1 MNFEPLQSTTTLTE
15 WVVARMNY
23 AEPLEV
29 FLVKSVKPFVNS
41 LVQAG
46 IVDRYFWQ
54 RGKSGGAHVIV
65 AMRGNGQTLNELV
78 LPNFAE
84 HFLRYVEDKPSRR
97 AVDHSD
103 FEPNNSMQTEQYRP
117 DTEGVG
123 GEVGLPIFE
132 RFEQASSDA
141 VLSFLAVKYNNWTS
155 IEPAAIAIQMQLGF
169 LDSAGLDTADAAQ
182 FCEFYLTHYADEKF
196 SPQLCEYIFKRHEAD
211 LTTFHQK
218 IWQALK
224 TGDLFEE
231 RYFNRWLEQCYFATE
246 DIRLTFRARTLETE
260 VRFSAIWQIY
270 AQLIKATNKRLG
282 LTGRHEALV
291 IYVMMRCL
299 EKLCPS
305 KRSLESG

>member
-97 AVDHSD
+97 AVDHVD

-117 DTEGVG
+117 NTEGVG

-182 FCEFYLTHYADEKF
+182 FCEFYLTHYTDEKF

-211 LTTFHQK
+211 LTTFHKK

>member
-1 MNFEPLQSTTTLTE
+1 MNFEPIQPTTAQTE

-54 RGKSGGAHVIV
+54 RGKTGGAHVIV

-97 AVDHSD
+97 AYDRFD

-117 DTEGVG
+117 NTEGVG
-123 GEVGLPIFE
+123 GDVGQPIFE
-132 RFEQASSDA
+132 RFEQASSDT
-141 VLSFLAVKYNNWTS
+141 VLTFLAVKHDAWTS
-155 IEPAAIAIQMQLGF
+155 IDAAIIAIQMQLGF

-182 FCEFYLTHYADEKF
+182 FCEFYLTHYADEVF
-196 SPQLCEYIFKRHEAD
+196 SSQLCEYFFKRHEPE
-211 LTTFHQK
+211 LFTFHQK
-218 IWQALK
+218 IWTSLK
-224 TGDLFEE
+224 TGDLFTE
-231 RYFNRWLEQCYFATE
+231 RYFNRWLEQCYLATE
-246 DIRLTFRARTLETE
+246 DIRLTFRTRSLQTE

-270 AQLIKATNKRLG
+270 AQLVKATNKRLG
-282 LTGRHEALV
+282 LTGRHESLV
-291 IYVMMRCL
+291 MYVMMRSL
-299 EKLCPS
+299 EQLCPV
-305 KRSLESG
+305 KKIA

>member
-1 MNFEPLQSTTTLTE
+1 MNFELIQPTPPATE
-15 WVVARMNY
+15 WIVARLNY

-29 FLVKSVKPFVNS
+29 FLVKSIKPFVNS

-54 RGKSGGAHVIV
+54 RGKSGGTHVIV

-78 LPNFAE
+78 LPNLAE

-97 AVDHSD
+97 PFDRAD
-103 FEPNNSMQTEQYRP
+103 FEPNNAIQTEQYNP
-117 DTEGVG
+117 NTEGVG
-123 GEVGLPIFE
+123 GDVGQPIFE

-141 VLSFLAVKYNNWTS
+141 VLSFLAVKHDNWTS
-155 IEPAAIAIQMQLGF
+155 IEAATIAIQMQLGF

-182 FCEFYLTHYADEKF
+182 FCEFYLTHYADEAF
-196 SPQLCEYIFKRHEAD
+196 STQLFEYIFKRHEPE
-211 LTTFHQK
+211 LFVFHRK
-218 IWQALK
+218 LWTSLK

-246 DIRLTFRARTLETE
+246 DIRLTFRARALQTE
-260 VRFSAIWQIY
+260 PRFSAIWQIY

-282 LTGRHEALV
+282 LTGRHESLV
-291 IYVMMRCL
+291 FYVMMRSL
-299 EKLCPS
+299 EQLCPV
-305 KRSLESG
+305 KKVA